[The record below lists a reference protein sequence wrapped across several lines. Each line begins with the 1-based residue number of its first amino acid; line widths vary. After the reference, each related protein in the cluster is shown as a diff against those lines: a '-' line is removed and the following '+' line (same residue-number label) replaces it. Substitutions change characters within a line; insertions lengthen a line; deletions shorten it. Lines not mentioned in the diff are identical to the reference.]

1 MSGRDVGRCR
11 HEPTRAVAY
20 GSQCWTARPES
31 QHLRPTHTSRDGP
44 PCRAV
49 VRMSAL
55 GTRSRLTADIGLVGR
70 HAVSVGCQLR
80 QSTLT
85 ADDIDGSCVQS
96 RIPIKSAV
104 ESVSIHARQDS
115 ERRRARVYP
124 ILYAR
129 IYVLYML
136 TILYHYIQTG
146 RRPVPISSELKLKT
160 NS

>member
-1 MSGRDVGRCR
+1 MQ
-11 HEPTRAVAY
+11 TRTNTSRRMAVNSAP
-20 GSQCWTARPES
+20 CWTARPES
-31 QHLRPTHTSRDGP
+31 QHSRPTHRPTSRDGS

-49 VRMSAL
+49 VHVC
-55 GTRSRLTADIGLVGR
+55 SRDTVKIDSRHGLVGR

-80 QSTLT
+80 QPTLT
-85 ADDIDGSCVQS
+85 TEDIDGSCVQS
-96 RIPIKSAV
+96 CISIKSVV

-146 RRPVPISSELKLKT
+146 RRP
-160 NS
+160 

>member
-1 MSGRDVGRCR
+1 MVRIRVSVRVWHVGPSRANTHGQHIR
-11 HEPTRAVAY
+11 HVT
-20 GSQCWTARPES
+20 
-31 QHLRPTHTSRDGP
+31 GP
-44 PCRAV
+44 RVGLSC
-49 VRMSAL
+49 MSAL
-55 GTRSRLTADIGLVGR
+55 GTPSRLTADIGLVGR

-80 QSTLT
+80 QPTLT
-85 ADDIDGSCVQS
+85 TEDIDGSCVQS
-96 RIPIKSAV
+96 CIPIKSVV

-136 TILYHYIQTG
+136 TILYHYIQSG